1 MAPGPLGLQKYELKK
16 YILGGRG
23 PSSLLVGYTLVIQPI
38 DGLHDIK
45 DFTKILVHNYVGHL
59 LYMSQSATTLYSAGG
74 GGVTISFF
82 EFKNE

>member
-16 YILGGRG
+16 IYFGWSWTLISTSRL
-23 PSSLLVGYTLVIQPI
+23 YTGDPAYL

-59 LYMSQSATTLYSAGG
+59 LYMSQSATTLYSAGVG
-74 GGVTISFF
+74 GGGDH
-82 EFKNE
+82 